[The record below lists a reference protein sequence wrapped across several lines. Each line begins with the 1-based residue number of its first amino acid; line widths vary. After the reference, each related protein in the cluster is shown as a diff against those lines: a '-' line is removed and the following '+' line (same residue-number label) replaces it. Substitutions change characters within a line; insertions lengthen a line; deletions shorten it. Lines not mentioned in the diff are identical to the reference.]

1 MSERPLTRTDKIMFA
16 AVAVLAVLVVLLIL
30 FGCGG

>member
-1 MSERPLTRTDKIMFA
+1 MTERPLTRADKIMFA
-16 AVAVLAVLVVLLIL
+16 AVAVLTAVVVALIL